1 MLEDIGV
8 GYAASYARKLGITSP
23 MARDLTM
30 ALGSSALT
38 PIELATA
45 YNVFASCGVR
55 VSPAYITRI
64 ADRDGHTLESVDPA
78 DFPEGPKQG
87 QRLIP
92 QTAERVISPETAYLV
107 TNLMESVVRNGT
119 GARAKELGRPVAGK
133 TGTTNDMKDAWFAGF
148 VPQLVA
154 VSWIGYDQ
162 ERTLGRGETGS
173 RAALPGWLAF
183 MQEAV
188 KGMEPVDFPVPDGI
202 EFRPIDPETG
212 LLAPEDS
219 TQAYIE
225 AFARGTSPTRYA
237 LDARRPKARDFFR
250 LDIEDDN

>member
-1 MLEDIGV
+1 
-8 GYAASYARKLGITSP
+8 
-23 MARDLTM
+23 
-30 ALGSSALT
+30 
-38 PIELATA
+38 
-45 YNVFASCGVR
+45 
-55 VSPAYITRI
+55 
-64 ADRDGHTLESVDPA
+64 
-78 DFPEGPKQG
+78 
-87 QRLIP
+87 
-92 QTAERVISPETAYLV
+92 
-107 TNLMESVVRNGT
+107 
-119 GARAKELGRPVAGK
+119 
-133 TGTTNDMKDAWFAGF
+133 MKDAWFAGF

-162 ERTLGRGETGS
+162 ERTLGSGETGS

-202 EFRPIDPETG
+202 EFRPIDTETG

-225 AFARGTSPTRYA
+225 AFARGTSPSRYA

-250 LDIEDDN
+250 LDIEDNN

>member
-1 MLEDIGV
+1 
-8 GYAASYARKLGITSP
+8 
-23 MARDLTM
+23 
-30 ALGSSALT
+30 
-38 PIELATA
+38 
-45 YNVFASCGVR
+45 
-55 VSPAYITRI
+55 
-64 ADRDGHTLESVDPA
+64 
-78 DFPEGPKQG
+78 
-87 QRLIP
+87 
-92 QTAERVISPETAYLV
+92 VISPETAYLV

-162 ERTLGRGETGS
+162 ERSLGRGETGS

-219 TQAYIE
+219 AQAYIE
-225 AFARGTSPTRYA
+225 AFARGTAPTRYA

-250 LDIEDDN
+250 LDIEDNN